1 MINQATFNPKYL
13 GMNYA
18 IRRIDN
24 NALVAVVVLS
34 VEDENNNIDPLI
46 FFKVKFD
53 NDHKF
58 DVYFGSIK
66 NLYADNIP
74 VETSVIS
81 LY

>member
-1 MINQATFNPKYL
+1 MINQSTFNPKYL

-24 NALVAVVVLS
+24 NALVATVLLS
-34 VEDENNNIDPLI
+34 VEDENNKIDPLM
-46 FFKVKFD
+46 FFREKFN

-58 DVYFGSIK
+58 DLYFGSIK
-66 NLYADNIP
+66 NLYAENMP
-74 VETSVIS
+74 VESCVVV